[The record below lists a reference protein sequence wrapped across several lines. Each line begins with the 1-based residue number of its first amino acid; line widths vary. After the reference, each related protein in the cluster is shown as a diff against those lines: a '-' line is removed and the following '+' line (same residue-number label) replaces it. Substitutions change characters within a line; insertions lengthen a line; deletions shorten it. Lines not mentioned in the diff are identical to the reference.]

1 MAQGLI
7 ASFYRLESI
16 PLQLTTSTQIIM
28 ILSLIHGEQS

>member
-7 ASFYRLESI
+7 VSFYNEKTLCI
-16 PLQLTTSTQIIM
+16 YKTSTKIIM